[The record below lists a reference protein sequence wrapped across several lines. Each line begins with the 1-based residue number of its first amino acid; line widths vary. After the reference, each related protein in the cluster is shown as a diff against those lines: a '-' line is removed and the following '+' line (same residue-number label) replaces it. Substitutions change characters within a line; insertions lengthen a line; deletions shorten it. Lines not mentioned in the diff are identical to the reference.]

1 MWEWLEQQAEH
12 KSGKSGE
19 QFLTGLRGKDDS
31 PALLEEHLAWLAEAG
46 FAAGCLHLSLNR
58 ALVAAV
64 KEEG

>member
-1 MWEWLEQQAEH
+1 
-12 KSGKSGE
+12 
-19 QFLTGLRGKDDS
+19 
-31 PALLEEHLAWLAEAG
+31 LLEEHLAWLAEAG